1 MSAPLAV
8 RASVLFPMPLPE
20 PFDYAVPDGVDVRA
34 GDHVL
39 APLGQR
45 TAPGV
50 VWALRADDGS
60 RPLKSLTDVIGGPP
74 LGEADRAF
82 VDWCARYLVEPPG
95 VILRALLR
103 SPGALRPSPVET
115 VYHVT
120 GLEIARLTPARR
132 AVLEAAAPEA
142 VTAAELA
149 RRAGVS
155 SSVVTGLAQAGALR
169 AEEIAADPPFDAP
182 DPDRAGLALTP
193 LQEQASAALRRM
205 AGAGGYQAAL
215 LDGVTGSGKTE
226 VYFEAAAE
234 ILRREPDAQVLVLL
248 PEIALTQ
255 AVTRRF
261 AERFGAEPAVWHSG
275 LSDKARR
282 RVWREA
288 ASGRARIVA
297 GARSAVFLPMRNLRC
312 IIVDEEHDPT
322 YKQDEMLT
330 YNARDLAVARSR
342 LSGALCVLASA
353 TPSLESLVNA
363 ESGRYVH
370 VRLPARAG
378 GAVLPDIELLD
389 LRLSPPEPGDWLS
402 PTLAAAAAET
412 LARGEQVMF
421 YLNRRGYAPLVLC
434 KACGHKMKSPE
445 ADRFLVEHRYTGRLV
460 CHVTGFSMPRP
471 EVCPSCGAKDS
482 LISVGPGVER
492 VAEEARRRFPDQ
504 RIEVFSSDTAQG
516 PDGIRALV
524 SSMEKG
530 EIDILVGTQIAAKGH
545 NFPRLTLVG
554 VVDADLG
561 LAGADLRAG
570 ERTYQTLVQAAGRA
584 GRADRPGRAILQTWN
599 PDHEALQALA
609 AGDREAFLAAER
621 SVREMLG
628 LPPFGR
634 LAALILSGPDP
645 EALETISRSIAAAA
659 PLADGVEVFGP
670 ADPPLSVVR
679 GRWRKRFLVQAGR
692 QVDISAYM
700 RAWASRFKT
709 PPSIRVSLDI
719 EPYSF
724 L

>member
-1 MSAPLAV
+1 MSAELSV
-8 RASVLFPMPLPE
+8 KASVLFPMPLPE
-20 PFDYAVPDGVDVRA
+20 PFDYAVPPGVDVRP
-34 GDHVL
+34 GDHVV
-39 APLGQR
+39 APLGKR
-45 TAPGV
+45 AAAGV
-50 VWALRADDGS
+50 VWAVSADDGS
-60 RPLKSLTDVIGGPP
+60 RPLKSIEAVIGGPP
-74 LGEADRAF
+74 LTEATRRY
-82 VDWCARYLVEPPG
+82 VDWAARYLVEPPG
-95 VILRALLR
+95 VILRAVLR
-103 SPGALRPSPVET
+103 SPGALRQSPSET
-115 VYHVT
+115 VFHLT
-120 GLEIARLTPARR
+120 GAMIARLTPARR
-132 AVLEAAAPEA
+132 AVLDAAASGPA
-142 VTAAELA
+142 TAAELG

-155 SSVVTGLAQAGALR
+155 ASVVTGLAQAGALR
-169 AEEIAADPPFDAP
+169 GEDIAVDPPFDAP
-182 DPDRAGLALTP
+182 DPEQPGLALTD
-193 LQEQASAALRRM
+193 LQAGASAALRRM
-205 AGAGGYQAAL
+205 AAAGGYQAAL

-234 ILRREPDAQVLVLL
+234 ILRREPHAQVLVLL

-261 AERFGAEPAVWHSG
+261 EARFGAQPAVWHSG

-297 GARSAVFLPMRNLRC
+297 GARSAIFLPFAHLRC

-322 YKQDEMLT
+322 YKQDEMLA
-330 YNARDLAVARSR
+330 YNARDLAVARAKIA
-342 LSGALCVLASA
+342 GAMCVLASA
-353 TPSLESLVNA
+353 TPSMESLVNA
-363 ESGRYVH
+363 EGGRYVH
-370 VRLPARAG
+370 VRLPARAA
-378 GAVLPDIELLD
+378 GAVLPEIELVD
-389 LRLSPPEPGDWLS
+389 LREHPPETGEWIS
-402 PTLAAAAAET
+402 PLLARAAADT

-445 ADRFLVEHRYTGRLV
+445 ADRYLVEHRYTRRLV

-471 EVCPSCGAKDS
+471 DACPACGARDS

-492 VAEEARRRFPDQ
+492 LAEEAMRRFPGQ
-504 RIEVFSSDTAQG
+504 RVEVFSSDTAQG
-516 PDGIRALV
+516 PDAVRDMVAR
-524 SSMEKG
+524 MERG

-584 GRADRPGRAILQTWN
+584 GRADRPGRALLQTWN
-599 PDHEALQALA
+599 PEHEALQALA
-609 AGDREAFLAAER
+609 AGDREAFLDAER
-621 SVREMLG
+621 SVREMLR

-634 LAALILSGPDP
+634 LAAMILSGPDP
-645 EALETISRSIAAAA
+645 EALETIARAIAAAA

-670 ADPPLSVVR
+670 ADPPLGVVR
-679 GRWRKRFLVQAGR
+679 GRWRKRFLVQADR

-700 RAWASRFKT
+700 RAWTQRFRT
-709 PPSIRVSLDI
+709 PPSIRVNVDI